1 MTPAHPTSFEVRNV
15 GTHLEVEPIVGADNY
30 TIELNLA
37 PEFNQFEGF
46 INYGTPIM
54 TTGTNLLGEF
64 ESIPLSDNRVL
75 QPVFRTLR
83 ENTSVVVWDG
93 ATVVFGGLVEDRA
106 SALQDKVPFFGD
118 IPFIGRL
125 FKSKGEDRLMRAVL
139 FFVKVN
145 IIDPSG
151 KRINSN

>member
-1 MTPAHPTSFEVRNV
+1 M
-15 GTHLEVEPIVGADNY
+15 
-30 TIELNLA
+30 
-37 PEFNQFEGF
+37 
-46 INYGTPIM
+46 
-54 TTGTNLLGEF
+54 
-64 ESIPLSDNRVL
+64 

-83 ENTSVVVWDG
+83 ANTSVVVWDG

-106 SALQDKVPFFGD
+106 SAVQDKVPFFGD